1 VPKDEVWAAA
11 AVVVPA
17 AAVVVPAA
25 VVVVPAAA
33 GPAGAAAVAAVSGWD
48 PGVFAS
54 ARLAATRSR
63 TGKECPALRK
73 SAPNV
78 GA

>member
-17 AAVVVPAA
+17 VVVPA
-25 VVVVPAAA
+25 VVVPAAA